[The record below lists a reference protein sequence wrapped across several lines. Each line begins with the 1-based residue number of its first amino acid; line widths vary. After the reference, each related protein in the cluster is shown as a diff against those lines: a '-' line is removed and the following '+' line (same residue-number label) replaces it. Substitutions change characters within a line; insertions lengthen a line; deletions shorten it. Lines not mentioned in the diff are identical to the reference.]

1 MNNLLFG
8 LKLST
13 NNIRRI
19 VMQEQMQNK
28 LTNEAMCIILK
39 DLLVDFEDAVIT
51 DYANAI
57 AHQIA
62 ENDKEKKEEK
72 EDADS

>member
-13 NNIRRI
+13 NNIRRA
-19 VMQEQMQNK
+19 VVQEQMQNK

-39 DLLVDFEDAVIT
+39 DLLVDFEDAVTT

-57 AHQIA
+57 AQQIA
-62 ENDKEKKEEK
+62 ESDKEKEEK